1 MDRLEG
7 RKAGNL
13 TSKDML
19 SAMAEAKDDHL
30 RQVNDTGTYSYV
42 NEMELEDTASH
53 TTWCCQC
60 FTRRRYARGIAS
72 SAEEY
77 VCLVNCDELEHSNK
91 DNTTT
96 QDHNQTNRDNAF
108 HGFED
113 DFVK

>member
-7 RKAGNL
+7 RKGKL

-30 RQVNDTGTYSYV
+30 CQDNDTGTYSYV
-42 NEMELEDTASH
+42 NEMELEDTSH

-60 FTRRRYARGIAS
+60 FSRRRYARGIAN

-96 QDHNQTNRDNAF
+96 QDNQTNRDNAF
-108 HGFED
+108 GFED